1 MVVQEIRS
9 MQRASVRKI
18 SGGKL
23 LKVRVRSE
31 GGVLEEVRITGD
43 FFVSPEEAVD
53 AIEGAL
59 RGVHVSRIGEV
70 VKREAGSQG
79 AVFLGFSLQD
89 LVEMIED
96 CTG

>member
-1 MVVQEIRS
+1 
-9 MQRASVRKI
+9 MQRTSVRKV

-23 LKVRVRSE
+23 LKVRVSSE

-59 RGVHVSRIGEV
+59 RGAHVSRIGEV
-70 VKREAGSQG
+70 VRREAESRE
-79 AVFLGFSLQD
+79 AVFLGFSLRD
-89 LVEMIED
+89 LVEMIEE
-96 CTG
+96 CAG